1 MSPSSEAFEQ
11 RHTTVGYTM
20 SMFAEE
26 IRVILAPAGIE
37 SRLQE
42 TADGT
47 RSITA
52 WPADE
57 PEKQAD
63 FSLDEVRIGPYQA
76 HIIATIIQRS
86 FRPAIND

>member
-1 MSPSSEAFEQ
+1 MSQSSEAFDQ

-26 IRVILAPAGIE
+26 VRVILAPAGIE
-37 SRLQE
+37 TRLQE

-52 WPADE
+52 WPVAE
-57 PEKQAD
+57 PEKQAE

-86 FRPAIND
+86 FHPVTKD